1 MKFKR
6 PAIQMIQ
13 KMKEFIKDES
23 LNTAK
28 LKIAI
33 ACSGGSDS
41 MALAHCLLI
50 GKHHFFP
57 YEILIIHINHGW
69 RGEESDADQAFVES
83 YAKKHNIPCYT
94 YKRPSIDKTL
104 SPEME
109 ASTQRKEVFKEWVDK
124 GYTIFTAHTANDLF
138 ETMLWRLCDGKLET
152 HDKGILVQTEDGQ
165 FRPFLTT
172 TKEELQ
178 EFLISEGQSWREDKT
193 NFDGKLM
200 RSKLRMN
207 VVPELLKVYPQALRK
222 VSQEAVNKQKKSK

>member
-1 MKFKR
+1 MKSHK
-6 PAIQMIQ
+6 
-13 KMKEFIKDES
+13 
-23 LNTAK
+23 NTSELLK
-28 LKIAI
+28 KVFGYLQETKFRENLKIAL
-33 ACSGGSDS
+33 AVSGGSDS
-41 MALAHCLLI
+41 MALAHVVINARKFLADDMV
-50 GKHHFFP
+50 
-57 YEILIIHINHGW
+57 IIHVNHCW
-69 RGEESDADQAFVES
+69 RGEESDRDQDFVES
-83 YAKKHNIPCYT
+83 YAKTHNIPCHS
-94 YKRPSIDKTL
+94 YKRPSLDKTI

-152 HDKGILVQTEDGQ
+152 HDKGILVQTEDDQ